1 MGNVF
6 KIDTAQKMK
15 FFVKDFF
22 SECDQIR
29 RKLQIW
35 SHLLKKSFMVNFI
48 FLCIDSMSRSS
59 HLNYQYGAIY
69 VILINNQIIQI
80 INKVLSMKK
89 PNKCNAE
96 T

>member
-1 MGNVF
+1 MWPNPQE
-6 KIDTAQKMK
+6 TADL
-15 FFVKDFF
+15 VT
-22 SECDQIR
+22 STEQI
-29 RKLQIW
+29 LYGT
-35 SHLLKKSFMVNFI
+35 LY

>member
-1 MGNVF
+1 MWPNPQE
-6 KIDTAQKMK
+6 TADL
-15 FFVKDFF
+15 VT
-22 SECDQIR
+22 STEQI
-29 RKLQIW
+29 LYGT
-35 SHLLKKSFMVNFI
+35 LY

-59 HLNYQYGAIY
+59 HPNYQYGAIY

>member
-1 MGNVF
+1 MWPNPQE
-6 KIDTAQKMK
+6 TADL
-15 FFVKDFF
+15 VT
-22 SECDQIR
+22 STEQI
-29 RKLQIW
+29 LYGT
-35 SHLLKKSFMVNFI
+35 LY
-48 FLCIDSMSRSS
+48 FLCIDSMLRSS